1 MSKRTQILNA
11 SETVLAT
18 YGFYAFSMQ
27 HVAEAAEVAIGT
39 IYRYFANKEALLCE
53 LNKFIREDAA
63 AKLFNGWKDSLSAK
77 EKYDLVWEN
86 AFNCVLST
94 PKRLTLIEML
104 HFVPNMHQTEINLFE
119 DQTFKRL
126 FDFYQQGIDSKRF
139 LDWDLFALFSVSFDT
154 SIALAKQVIRGRY
167 EPNQTELKKVR
178 DASWAIIQNPDFN
191 QQD

>member
-63 AKLFNGWKDSLSAK
+63 AKLFNGWQDSLSAK

-167 EPNQTELKKVR
+167 KPNQTELKKVR

>member
-63 AKLFNGWKDSLSAK
+63 AKLFNGWQDSLSAK

-86 AFNCVLST
+86 AFHCVLST